1 MYDKSVAIIGSTIE
15 KTTKYDWFREDKIR
29 MELYS
34 VILALYGEGYR
45 TFSCNLNTYI
55 GLLAADTVIILRKAD
70 KCPDIRL
77 SAIITGI
84 RYPKDTDKVYCALYD
99 DLIKQADSK
108 ETLPEKESFGNM
120 LAGSHIVFVKV
131 RIDLAGHGEPP
142 QRVGPQIAQIGLRLT
157 GRVVCAGQHHAAV
170 SLQRVIQFHLIPV
183 GIHELGCGHG
193 RGHHAECKPQRQHKA
208 DKSVSFFHSFLP
220 K

>member
-1 MYDKSVAIIGSTIE
+1 MYDKNVAVIGCTIE
-15 KTTKYDWFREDKIR
+15 KTTKYDQFREDKIR
-29 MELYS
+29 MELYR

-45 TFSCNLNTYI
+45 TFTCNLNTYI

-120 LAGSHIVFVKV
+120 LAGSHIVGYYDDLSNEMQ
-131 RIDLAGHGEPP
+131 RIRTSGTPYINIR
-142 QRVGPQIAQIGLRLT
+142 QRI
-157 GRVVCAGQHHAAV
+157 
-170 SLQRVIQFHLIPV
+170 
-183 GIHELGCGHG
+183 
-193 RGHHAECKPQRQHKA
+193 
-208 DKSVSFFHSFLP
+208 
-220 K
+220 